1 MNLPLASVLLRL
13 RSDKSSISSS
23 GDSAAPVVNEL
34 QQVEDFLSPRML
46 AFNLVN
52 KVDPMQA
59 VFVQFSAPLRNFT
72 ETMTYIARICF
83 KGSIGQ
89 IRTMDGLKPRE
100 VANVKEDGTIN
111 FFQPFPRNY
120 TAFVALPYQLANP
133 LYQQY
138 GVHNFFVD
146 IAQSDK
152 FSALYHRCNVVFAPR
167 DYKDELLRGA
177 GILPYFQVADKEFNV
192 LKAGKRIRLLSSMFQ
207 IVDSFVDINDKTIF
221 VIERIPFSSSTS
233 VERSVHQPATVYS

>member
-1 MNLPLASVLLRL
+1 
-13 RSDKSSISSS
+13 
-23 GDSAAPVVNEL
+23 
-34 QQVEDFLSPRML
+34 
-46 AFNLVN
+46 VN

-167 DYKDELLRGA
+167 DYKDELLRG
-177 GILPYFQVADKEFNV
+177 
-192 LKAGKRIRLLSSMFQ
+192 KRIRLLSSMFQ